1 MPIVRS
7 RLCIARLPS
16 AGFPMIE
23 FDRIDRRILQLLQ
36 EDGRLTNAALAEKV
50 ALSPSA
56 TLRRVQRL
64 EAEGVIAGYTAL
76 IDPEATGRA
85 TNVFIEV
92 TLGSQRED
100 ALNAFEQAV
109 RDCTDILECHLMSG
123 GSDYLLRV
131 AVRNTQDYERIH
143 KQHLSRFPNVARIRS
158 SFALRT
164 VCKRTVIEL

>member
-1 MPIVRS
+1 
-7 RLCIARLPS
+7 
-16 AGFPMIE
+16 MIE
-23 FDRIDRRILQLLQ
+23 LDKLDRRILQLLQ
-36 EDGRLTNAALAEKV
+36 EDGRLTNAALAERI

-64 EAEGVIAGYTAL
+64 EAEGVIDGYTAL
-76 IDPEATGRA
+76 INPLASGRS

-92 TLGSQRED
+92 TLGSQREE

-109 RDCTDILECHLMSG
+109 RDCADILECHLMSG

-131 AVRNTQDYERIH
+131 AVSNTQDYERIH

-164 VCKRTVIEL
+164 VCKRTVVEL